1 MNLPGR
7 RQFIQNMVFGATAA
21 AAATTPLARALAS
34 GIEHASL
41 TPLLKQQAIAAFQ
54 KHRALITNPRIIAIA
69 DFTVGS
75 GQPRFHLLDME
86 SGASNALLVS
96 HGRGSDPDHS
106 GWVQSFS
113 NVHGSNATS
122 SGAYLCGESY
132 FGQHGMSRRLAGLD
146 PENDQAEARAIVI
159 HPANYVSQAIADEKG
174 KVGRS
179 QGCFA
184 FSESDIGHVLWRLQ
198 PGTMIYAGKA

>member
-1 MNLPGR
+1 MNILGR
-7 RQFIQNMVFGATAA
+7 RQFMSTAAFGAAA
-21 AAATTPLARALAS
+21 IAIGGAQIVGATNNIGPGTLPDN
-34 GIEHASL
+34 
-41 TPLLKQQAIAAFQ
+41 LKKKAFAAFQ
-54 KHRALITNPRIIAIA
+54 KHASRITNPRVIAIA
-69 DFTVGS
+69 DFSASS
-75 GQPRFHLLDME
+75 GQPRFHLIDME
-86 SGASNALLVS
+86 SGAINALLVS

-106 GWVQSFS
+106 GWVQNFS

-122 SGAYLCGESY
+122 SGTYVCGESY

-198 PGTMIYAGKA
+198 PGTMIYADKV